1 MQLLKLS
8 CFYMLNHDDPCFLTF
23 CNNVLNR
30 ISLSYL
36 AEKVKNPYVP
46 QAAMVFVNWESLD

>member
-1 MQLLKLS
+1 
-8 CFYMLNHDDPCFLTF
+8 MLNHDDPCFLTF

-46 QAAMVFVNWESLD
+46 QAAMVFVNWEILD